1 MDKLNGP
8 IIFDLSFVPVMG
20 ILISVDT
27 PLLTLASKDRDLDAC
42 SVSCCYTSSHLSWL
56 IASTSEIAIFARCW
70 HLYFYE
76 AVTSLAVSHRQQ
88 WHLSVSTEPAQTLHS
103 DH

>member
-27 PLLTLASKDRDLDAC
+27 PLLTLAS
-42 SVSCCYTSSHLSWL
+42 
-56 IASTSEIAIFARCW
+56 
-70 HLYFYE
+70 
-76 AVTSLAVSHRQQ
+76 
-88 WHLSVSTEPAQTLHS
+88 
-103 DH
+103 